1 MDFNKITD
9 VQIEGIDMTDYPDF
23 CDAYI
28 ERCAVDGIEATEE
41 QLDAINADSRFVHEQ
56 VYKELW

>member
-28 ERCAVDGIEATEE
+28 
-41 QLDAINADSRFVHEQ
+41 NADNRFVHEQ

>member
-28 ERCAVDGIEATEE
+28 LKAVLLMG
-41 QLDAINADSRFVHEQ
+41 
-56 VYKELW
+56 